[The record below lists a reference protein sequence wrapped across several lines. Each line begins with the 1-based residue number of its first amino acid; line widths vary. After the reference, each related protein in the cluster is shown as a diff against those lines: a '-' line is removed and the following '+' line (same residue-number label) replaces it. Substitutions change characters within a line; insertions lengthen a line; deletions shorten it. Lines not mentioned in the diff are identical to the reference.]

1 MTIAKFQGG
10 DAVTMTSS
18 EIAELTGKLHKNV
31 IRDIRVMLIELY
43 GADKLER
50 IVPEQYRHRHTE
62 YIRENADSIMEA
74 LFGDG
79 SKRNHED
86 SRGFSWARD
95 VRGYVSDFKLNREL
109 TETLI
114 TGYSIPL
121 RHKVIRRLHDL
132 EEQAARPMTQA
143 EITAANAN
151 HLVAVERQQRE
162 QQVALERIE
171 TRVANVEQV
180 RYLDSRPAGFESMT
194 TIRERINLRHGIPPW
209 VINAVM
215 RDIPGAP
222 LPFAMVR
229 SKHADDGGQP
239 YAIWP
244 KADITRR
251 FDKFVTECTFVTAQ
265 RATHPDI
272 QQGRF
277 KLRQRNPA

>member
-1 MTIAKFQGG
+1 MNIAKFQDGG
-10 DAVTMTSS
+10 TVTMTSS
-18 EIAELTGKLHKNV
+18 EISELTGKLHAHV
-31 IRDIRVMLIELY
+31 IRDIRAML
-43 GADKLER
+43 
-50 IVPEQYRHRHTE
+50 
-62 YIRENADSIMEA
+62 EA
-74 LFGDG
+74 LKDDPVLDHV
-79 SKRNHED
+79 RED
-86 SRGFSWARD
+86 KDA
-95 VRGYVSDFKLNREL
+95 RGYTENFHLNREL

-194 TIRERINLRHGIPPW
+194 TIRERINLRHGMPPW

-215 RDIPGAP
+215 RDVPGAP

-229 SKHADDGGQP
+229 SKHADDGAQP
-239 YAIWP
+239 YPIWP
-244 KADITRR
+244 TADITRR
-251 FDKFVTECTFVTAQ
+251 FDRFVADCTFVTAA

-277 KLRQRNPA
+277 KLRQRNSA

>member
-10 DAVTMTSS
+10 DAVTMSS
-18 EIAELTGKLHKNV
+18 QEIAELVGKRHDNVKRTIETLVERKTIQLPQIEEVKNHLGQTV
-31 IRDIRVMLIELY
+31 
-43 GADKLER
+43 
-50 IVPEQYRHRHTE
+50 EQYQVCKR
-62 YIRENADSIMEA
+62 DSFVLVAQLSPEFTAA
-74 LFGDG
+74 LVD
-79 SKRNHED
+79 R
-86 SRGFSWARD
+86 WQA
-95 VRGYVSDFKLNREL
+95 
-109 TETLI
+109 
-114 TGYSIPL
+114 
-121 RHKVIRRLHDL
+121 L

-180 RYLDSRPAGFESMT
+180 RYLDSMPAGFESMT
-194 TIRERINLRHGIPPW
+194 SIRARINLRHGIPQW

-215 RDIPGAP
+215 RDIPGAL

-229 SKHADDGGQP
+229 SKHAEDGGQP

-251 FDKFVTECTFVTAQ
+251 FDRFAAECTFETAE

-277 KLRQRNPA
+277 KLRQRNSA